1 MVFTAEST
9 PLTVFT
15 KEWQDVMA
23 GSDESAKAI
32 LKGRAATGSF
42 IMLSAAMMAGAGLI
56 TGAGP
61 ATGPERDAW
70 ERNHKPRSI
79 KIGDTWVSYER
90 MEPFSSVIQ
99 AAADITYGIKRGLI
113 DENKAQFLASYM
125 TYAFAQNFTDKS
137 VFSGLDPLSKLLNP
151 GFNPSG
157 TVTVPVDLANNVLP
171 LASLRRALANAME
184 PHKQYYDQ
192 QWQRALDQA
201 TMGLI
206 PGLGNTQY
214 DWLDGSPITG
224 GNQGIL
230 NAISPLNVH
239 KRGSDI
245 VRDTLESLGYDSQT
259 ILKTVENENLS
270 AAERSELGKLMGSG
284 ALYDELERVIKHRK
298 YDEFGKELRAA
309 RARDKDL
316 TGLLEKGGNLGKD
329 RDQSAYIEIN
339 EIVMKHRDM
348 ALQAIR
354 SKNARLNTEI
364 GKKQRRKDKAR
375 TRNAEDLRNFHKN

>member
-151 GFNPSG
+151 GFNPC
-157 TVTVPVDLANNVLP
+157 
-171 LASLRRALANAME
+171 
-184 PHKQYYDQ
+184 
-192 QWQRALDQA
+192 
-201 TMGLI
+201 
-206 PGLGNTQY
+206 
-214 DWLDGSPITG
+214 
-224 GNQGIL
+224 
-230 NAISPLNVH
+230 
-239 KRGSDI
+239 
-245 VRDTLESLGYDSQT
+245 
-259 ILKTVENENLS
+259 
-270 AAERSELGKLMGSG
+270 GSG
-284 ALYDELERVIKHRK
+284 
-298 YDEFGKELRAA
+298 
-309 RARDKDL
+309 
-316 TGLLEKGGNLGKD
+316 
-329 RDQSAYIEIN
+329 
-339 EIVMKHRDM
+339 
-348 ALQAIR
+348 
-354 SKNARLNTEI
+354 
-364 GKKQRRKDKAR
+364 
-375 TRNAEDLRNFHKN
+375 